1 MISRVALYARV
12 SSEMQMEGFS
22 LDMQLRD
29 MRDFAAKEN
38 WTIVREYVEEGF
50 SATTAGRPQFQMLLR
65 DAKLNLFDAILVHK
79 IDRLYRNLVELL
91 QFVQM
96 LRQHNMAL
104 ISVNERFDFNS
115 VAGEMVLSLMGGLS
129 EVYVR
134 NLREETMKGKHGRV
148 LKGLWNGSFPFG
160 YCRGKCSECQDPNG
174 KDYCPDYGKPDKVTG
189 KHLIVHPKD
198 GPVMQMA
205 FALCQTRQ
213 YSTRAIAMEFNQN
226 GYRTRAGKLFTSDAI
241 CDLLRN
247 SFYAG
252 WVTYKGEI
260 HQGSHPALIDQKLF
274 DEVQAIISCHNQAK
288 RNATTGQRFFLLT
301 GLVRCS
307 DCGGTMAGQT
317 NVRILK
323 DGTRVETRFYR
334 DRTLLDGKEPCGKMI
349 LADKL
354 EAQVEEEI
362 KKIVLPQA
370 WKERI
375 VALSQSSPRFN
386 EMDRKQRELRSQLS
400 RLQGLY
406 VKGSMTSEEFERS
419 QKLIN
424 RRIAEVALPL
434 AQSGNRVMRMLDDF
448 PGLWDRLTREEK
460 KRIIRKMVQAVWVK
474 EGVLEGIE
482 FREPFKILLQLCIPI
497 TQ

>member
-22 LDMQLRD
+22 LDMQLRE

-50 SATTAGRPQFQMLLR
+50 SAKTADRPQFQMLLR
-65 DAKLNLFDAILVHK
+65 DAKLNLFDGVLVHK
-79 IDRLYRNLVELL
+79 LDRLYRNLVELL

-174 KDYCPDYGKPDKVTG
+174 KDYCPDFGQPDKVNG

-198 GPVMQMA
+198 GGGARLA
-205 FALCQTRQ
+205 FALYRTRKH
-213 YSTRAIAMEFNQN
+213 STSTIAQSLNQL
-226 GYRTRAGKLFTSDAI
+226 GYRTRTKKRFTSDAV

-247 SFYAG
+247 PFYAG
-252 WVTYKGEI
+252 WVSYKGEQ
-260 HQGSHPALIDQKLF
+260 HQGSHPALVEQKIF
-274 DEVQAIISCHNQAK
+274 DEVQSIISEHASAP
-288 RNATTGQRFFLLT
+288 RSARRTERFFLLT

-307 DCGGTMAGQT
+307 HCGGTMAGQT
-317 NVRILK
+317 NVRIAK
-323 DGTRVETRFYR
+323 DGSKIETRFYR
-334 DRTLLDGKEPCGKMI
+334 GRTILDGGEICGKMI
-349 LADKL
+349 SADKL
-354 EAQVEEEI
+354 EAQVEAEI
-362 KKIVLPQA
+362 KKLVLPQA

-406 VKGSMTSEEFERS
+406 VKGSMTSDEFERS
-419 QKLIN
+419 KKLIN

-434 AQSGNRVMRMLDDF
+434 AQGGTRVMRMLNDF
-448 PGLWDRLTREEK
+448 PRLWDRLAREEK
-460 KRIIRKMVQAVWVK
+460 KRILHKMVQTVWVRD
-474 EGVLEGIE
+474 GVLERVE
-482 FREPFKILLQLCIPI
+482 WRCQFQALPEDN
-497 TQ
+497 